1 MRRLLAFAIL
11 LSPVAADETTDPAA
25 ALPAAREEL
34 NLARGEFKK
43 LPRVEKDALRD
54 ARVTVAGTA
63 KGRALAPTLLAVA
76 DLLEGA
82 RGEAGEDADLVA
94 QMALSYRA
102 MADELDKKVAP
113 EAKAQA
119 AELLE
124 EAAAE
129 KETAETK
136 AAWRLLKRGD
146 PRYRALAV
154 NMKALGAALSSLEGR
169 EGALGAAVVKA
180 AKLRRALEPYFE
192 GVETAR
198 PEPPAAD
205 CPT

>member
-11 LSPVAADETTDPAA
+11 LCPAAADETADAVA
-25 ALPAAREEL
+25 ALSTAREQL
-34 NLARGEFKK
+34 GLSRGEFKK

-54 ARVTVAGTA
+54 ARSTVAGTA
-63 KGRALAPTLLAVA
+63 KGRALAPALLAAA

-82 RGEAGEDADLVA
+82 RGDAGEDAGLVT

-113 EAKAQA
+113 EARERA

-124 EAAAE
+124 DASAE
-129 KETAETK
+129 KETPEVTT
-136 AAWRLLKRGD
+136 AWRLVKRGD

-154 NMKALGAALSSLEGR
+154 NMKLLGESLSSLAKR
-169 EGALGAAVVKA
+169 SGALGDAIAKA
-180 AKLRRALEPYFE
+180 SKLHAALEPYFE
-192 GVETAR
+192 GVETER
-198 PEPPAAD
+198 PEPPESD

>member
-1 MRRLLAFAIL
+1 MRRLLAFAFL
-11 LSPVAADETTDPAA
+11 LCPAAAETTDPAA
-25 ALPAAREEL
+25 ALSTAREQL
-34 NLARGEFKK
+34 GLSRGEFKK

-54 ARVTVAGTA
+54 ARATVAGTA

-82 RGEAGEDADLVA
+82 RGDAREDADLVA

-102 MADELDKKVAP
+102 MANELDKEVAP
-113 EAKAQA
+113 EAKARA
-119 AELLE
+119 AELLK

-129 KETAETK
+129 KETQEAKT
-136 AAWRLLKRGD
+136 AWRLVKRGD

-154 NMKALGAALSSLEGR
+154 NMQALKAALAALGEREDGLGAALAGV
-169 EGALGAAVVKA
+169 ATFNK
-180 AKLRRALEPYFE
+180 ALEPYFE

-198 PEPPAAD
+198 PEPPESD